1 MLFSFYNRA
10 VIIKTGGIKML
21 KSFSVSN
28 FKQFKNVSIDF
39 TDVRDYKFSN
49 ECIKDGFIK
58 NAVIYGK
65 NSSGK
70 TNLGLAI
77 MDIVNHLT
85 DKEKRPYLY
94 QYYLNADNACEPATF
109 RYEFLFDGVK
119 IVYAYKKIDMGILTQ
134 EMLSID
140 GKIIFDFDFRTQ
152 MFIEQHFDF
161 FGIFNIN
168 WMMRFR
174 EMSVLRFLAYN
185 TEFSNFFPL
194 QKLIIFVNRML
205 WFRRL
210 DDANNFIGFRNFNGT
225 GDFIKDIINNNLVD
239 ELQVFLNEAGVNEKI
254 AVKRSAD
261 GSLGLYF
268 IHRDRALP
276 FDTSSSG
283 TKTLVLFFAWYKQF
297 QDVSFVIIDEF
308 DAFYH
313 YALSEK
319 IVKLLM
325 DKVQSQVLLTSH
337 NTNLLS
343 NRIMRPDCY
352 FILNEDGL
360 KSFANATKRE
370 LREGNNLEKLFIG
383 GEFGE

>member
-1 MLFSFYNRA
+1 
-10 VIIKTGGIKML
+10 ML

-70 TNLGLAI
+70 TNFGLAI

-85 DKEKRPYLY
+85 DKEKLPILY
-94 QYYLNADNACEPATF
+94 HYYLNADNENEPAFF
-109 RYEFLFDGVK
+109 RYEFLFDGVNV
-119 IVYAYKKIDMGILTQ
+119 VYEYKKMDIGTLVQEKLTVGG
-134 EMLSID
+134 LL
-140 GKIIFDFDFRTQ
+140 IFDFDFLTQ
-152 MFIEQHFDF
+152 RFTECNFDRL
-161 FGIFNIN
+161 GSFNIN

-174 EMSVLRFLAYN
+174 EMSVLRYLAYN
-185 TEFSNFFPL
+185 TEFSSFIPL
-194 QKLIIFVNRML
+194 QKLIIYVNGML

-210 DDANNFIGFRNFNGT
+210 DEANNFIGFRNFNGT
-225 GDFIKDIINNNLVD
+225 GDIIKEIINKNLVD
-239 ELQVFLNEAGVNEKI
+239 ELQIFLNEAGIKEKI
-254 AVKRSAD
+254 AVKRTAD
-261 GSLGLYF
+261 GSKSLYY
-268 IHRDRALP
+268 IYKDRALP
-276 FDTSSSG
+276 FVVSSSG
-283 TKTLVLFFAWYKQF
+283 TKALVLFFVWFKQF
-297 QDVSFVIIDEF
+297 EDVSFVIIDEF

-313 YALSEK
+313 YALSERVVK
-319 IVKLLM
+319 ILM
-325 DKVQSQVLLTSH
+325 EKVQAQVLLTSH

>member
-1 MLFSFYNRA
+1 
-10 VIIKTGGIKML
+10 ML

-70 TNLGLAI
+70 TNFGLAI

-85 DKEKRPYLY
+85 DKEKLPYLY
-94 QYYLNADNACEPATF
+94 QYYLNADNSNEPATF
-109 RYEFLFDGVK
+109 KYEFLFDDINV
-119 IVYAYKKIDMGILTQ
+119 VYEYKKIDMGTIVQ
-134 EMLSID
+134 EKLIVD
-140 GKIIFDFDFRTQ
+140 GLLVFDFDFITQ
-152 MFIEQHFDF
+152 RFVEKNFDAI
-161 FGIFNIN
+161 GSFNIN

-174 EMSVLRFLAYN
+174 EMPVLRYLAYN
-185 TEFSNFFPL
+185 TEFSSFIPL
-194 QKLIIFVNRML
+194 QKLILFVNGML

-210 DDANNFIGFRNFNGT
+210 DDDNNFIGFRNFNGA
-225 GDFIKDIINNNLVD
+225 GNIIKDIIDKNLVD
-239 ELQVFLNEAGVNEKI
+239 ELQEFLNEAGVKEKI

>member
-1 MLFSFYNRA
+1 
-10 VIIKTGGIKML
+10 ML

-85 DKEKRPYLY
+85 DKEKLPLLY
-94 QYYLNADNACEPATF
+94 SYFVNADNLNEPAKF
-109 RYEFLFDGVK
+109 RYEFVFDGD
-119 IVYAYKKIDMGILTQ
+119 IVVYEYQKIDMSVLISEKLI
-134 EMLSID
+134 ID
-140 GKIIFDFDFRTQ
+140 NSVVFDFDYKNQKFNNNN
-152 MFIEQHFDF
+152 IEASFLPY
-161 FGIFNIN
+161 IN
-168 WMMRFR
+168 WEYRSKD
-174 EMSVLRFLAYN
+174 MSILKYLAVN
-185 TEFSNFFPL
+185 TVVGMFSPIE
-194 QKLIIFVNRML
+194 KLMSFVNNML
-205 WFRRL
+205 WFRRV
-210 DDANNFIGFRNFNGT
+210 DDANSFIGFKTFAEFNDLIKYVIDNNYVKDLE
-225 GDFIKDIINNNLVD
+225 DF
-239 ELQVFLNEAGVNEKI
+239 FFEAGVKERLE
-254 AVKRSAD
+254 VKSNID
-261 GSLGLYF
+261 GTKSLFFVHKEQY
-268 IHRDRALP
+268 LP
-276 FDTSSSG
+276 FGVASSG
-283 TKTLVLFFAWYKQF
+283 TKALLLLFAWYKQF
-297 QDVSFVIIDEF
+297 KDVSFVIIDEF

-313 YALSEK
+313 YALAEM

-325 DKVQSQVLLTSH
+325 EKVRAQVILTSH